1 VRRTEGGDAR
11 RNMQST
17 LMSVVRRGDGASES
31 GTEAM
36 GRRGDETVL
45 AQEETVGCGSGNRST

>member
-1 VRRTEGGDAR
+1 
-11 RNMQST
+11 MQST

-45 AQEETVGCGSGNRST
+45 AQEETVGCWSGNRST